1 MNKTALVITSI
12 ASPNKA
18 LKILAEGALKHKVDF
33 IIIGDVSSPKEF
45 VLEGCDFYSIDR
57 QKKLDFS
64 LAKIIP
70 EKHYARKNLGYL
82 QAIKQG
88 ADIIIET
95 DDDNIPLEVFWK
107 ERQLLQKTHISENHN
122 WLNVYRYFADGF
134 IWPRGFALEKLQD
147 ASPALASLP
156 EIEVKCGIQQGL
168 ADENPDVDAIFRLT
182 YPLPFSFPIT
192 NRIALGKGSWC
203 PFNSQNTTWFKE
215 MFMLLYLPS
224 YCSFRMTD
232 IWRSFIALR
241 ILQENGQHLLFH
253 EPTVYQDR
261 NDHNLM
267 KDFADE
273 VPGYINNLKI
283 VEKLELLDIKPG
295 IEALPANL
303 LKCYSA
309 LIEMGL
315 VKKEEIGLLEAWIK
329 DMQKL

>member
-12 ASPNKA
+12 AAPNKA
-18 LKILAEGALKHKVDF
+18 LKILAEGALKHKFDF
-33 IIIGDVSSPKEF
+33 ILIGDVSSPKEF
-45 VLEGCDFYSIDR
+45 SLEGCDFYGIDR

-82 QAIKQG
+82 LAIQQG
-88 ADIIIET
+88 AEVIIET
-95 DDDNIPLEVFWK
+95 DDDNIPLDDFWK
-107 ERQLLQKTHISENHN
+107 VRQLKQKAHISKGHN
-122 WLNVYRYFADGF
+122 WLNVYKYFTDGF
-134 IWPRGFALEKLQD
+134 IWPRGFALERLQES
-147 ASPALASLP
+147 APLLTTFP
-156 EIEVKCGIQQGL
+156 EKEVKCAIQQGL
-168 ADENPDVDAIFRLT
+168 ANENPDVDAIFRLT
-182 YPLPFSFPIT
+182 YPLPFSFPNP
-192 NRIALGKGSWC
+192 NRMALGKGSWC

-241 ILQENGQHLLFH
+241 ILQENDQYLMFH
-253 EPTVYQDR
+253 EPTVYQER

-273 VPGYINNLKI
+273 VPGYMNNLKI
-283 VEKLELLDIKPG
+283 VEKLESLEIKSG
-295 IEALPANL
+295 IESIPDNL
-303 LKCYSA
+303 IKCYST
-309 LIEMGL
+309 LINMGL
-315 VKKEEIGLLEAWIK
+315 VQKEEIRLLEAWIG